1 MLVLDKIQAEKY
13 KMCCGQNVRF
23 TFTKPACPHGT
34 LEEREHVCRKCHQT
48 KTVYVITNE
57 YLYNLVKQD
66 HLNKYGNKLN

>member
-1 MLVLDKIQAEKY
+1 MLVLNQIEAEKY
-13 KMCCGQNVRF
+13 KMCCGKHVWNIF
-23 TFTKPACPHGT
+23 SNYGLMHGT
-34 LEEREHVCRKCHQT
+34 LEEREHVCKVCHQT